1 MLANIC
7 LPFVCQVIKLLNLY
21 TPVNEFEERV
31 PTAFIR
37 KVQER
42 LQARQ
47 AADKSQVLLMD
58 TKFFFAVTFPFNP
71 SPLGLESITLPPDW
85 GLGFIKHL

>member
-1 MLANIC
+1 
-7 LPFVCQVIKLLNLY
+7 
-21 TPVNEFEERV
+21 
-31 PTAFIR
+31 
-37 KVQER
+37 
-42 LQARQ
+42 
-47 AADKSQVLLMD
+47 MD